1 MNTETMNQL
10 LQEAGLPADHPLA
23 QRLRMAFDRLSPGQQ
38 RVARLLLESPYDVAF
53 LPVADVGRRANVS
66 DSTVV
71 RLASELGYSGYPEL
85 RQELQGGLLAR
96 MAPIDLLEQRLRTDT
111 HDPSAIIGLEIQN
124 LKLLQESLTSEIVD
138 TAIERL
144 LSAQHIFVLGMRSG
158 FGVAH
163 SCWHL
168 LQQVLGDSVE
178 LLTLFGGSL
187 ADRLAHVNS
196 GDVMIIFT
204 TPRYS
209 RQILQ
214 AARYARRRGADV
226 IAVTDR
232 LLSPAGRIAWLTIPT
247 PIRSTSFFPSNV
259 AAQAVVNVLV
269 SELARRG
276 HNRAAERLSRFE
288 EVADEFDLFL
298 EDRKDPHE

>member
-1 MNTETMNQL
+1 MNQL
-10 LQEAGLPADHPLA
+10 LQETGLPAEHPLA

-85 RQELQGGLLAR
+85 RQELQGGLLTR
-96 MAPIDLLEQRLRTDT
+96 MAPIDLLEQRLRSDA
-111 HDPSAIIGLEIQN
+111 HEPSAIIGLEIQN
-124 LKLLQESLTSEIVD
+124 LKILQESLTSETVD
-138 TAIERL
+138 AAVERL
-144 LSAQHIFVLGMRSG
+144 LSARRIFVLGMRSG

-168 LQQVLGDSVE
+168 LRQVLGNAE
-178 LLTLFGGSL
+178 LLSLFGGSL
-187 ADRLAHVNS
+187 PDQLAQIDR
-196 GDVMIIFT
+196 GDVLIVFT

-214 AARYARRRGADV
+214 IAKYAQRHGADV

-232 LLSPAGRIAWLTIPT
+232 LLSPAGRVAWLTIAA
-247 PIRSTSFFPSNV
+247 PIRSTSFFPSSV
-259 AAQAVVNVLV
+259 AAQAVVHVLA
-269 SELARRG
+269 SELARRRPD
-276 HNRAAERLSRFE
+276 RATERLGRVE
-288 EVADEFDLFL
+288 EVADEFRLFL
-298 EDRKDPHE
+298 QDMHRES